1 MTDSYALRYTTKIK
15 SHDFTAYDLLAERS
29 QSVIGNIKEIECIS
43 MNVKELTKIFKNMSV
58 KNNLDFLSS
67 CDQEENKNYKLY
79 YAQRNYKL
87 INELG
92 SCDDYIINI
101 KLIQLWRKMAK
112 KIGLK
117 NMKGMF

>member
-1 MTDSYALRYTTKIK
+1 MEIMTDSYALRYTTKIK

-29 QSVIGNIKEIECIS
+29 QLVLGNIKEIECIS

-67 CDQEENKNYKLY
+67 CDEEENK
-79 YAQRNYKL
+79 NYKL